1 MSFVNQVLKSK
12 SLVSLQQ
19 AGEVPDAKTKNHQ
32 QSIVNLFKVF
42 HQIVLVLTDLT
53 GGVLDLPMVVGAHRY
68 HNFSHFQSFLQ
79 AFEVFGSGY
88 RDDIDRVLYKR
99 IEKES
104 HR

>member
-1 MSFVNQVLKSK
+1 M
-12 SLVSLQQ
+12 
-19 AGEVPDAKTKNHQ
+19 
-32 QSIVNLFKVF
+32 
-42 HQIVLVLTDLT
+42 VLVLTDLT

-68 HNFSHFQSFLQ
+68 HNFSHFRSFLQ

-104 HR
+104 HRQTAIMNLKRIQRLHQISIKQMKTINFLVFPAKSKVNSPIIKE

>member
-19 AGEVPDAKTKNHQ
+19 AGEVPDAETKSHQ